1 MLGILW
7 FFLWQSAGIAVSY
20 YLFPEKRIAVRLWL
34 GSVIGTLLS
43 MWAPILFAFLRG
55 FGITA
60 HIAAAIFA
68 LALHALWFAR
78 RGKTVPCAEDAAIDR
93 PLPYLLVPFMV
104 LAIYLVGSHTLQNV
118 DGALYTGQCTYGDMA
133 MHLSFITSIAGQQTF
148 PPEYNLLPGTP
159 VSYPFLCD
167 SVSSSLYLLGTPLR
181 WAYMIPMFFA
191 FAQVFCGVWF
201 LAREF
206 CRRKYAPVLAF
217 LLFFL
222 NGGLGM
228 IYFLNGEYSLHDLFT
243 AFYKTPT
250 NLTEKGMRWVNVI
263 ADMLLPQRATLFGWA
278 ALFAVLYLLFRAV
291 FRGDTRLYLPAGI
304 LGGLLPMVHT
314 HSYFALGLMAACW
327 LVYSAVRDRLSREWF
342 LRWLRF
348 GLPAVLLALPQLF
361 LWTFPSVGG
370 NEHFVRVV
378 IDWVN
383 NGKEPWL
390 WFWIKN
396 VGLVFVL
403 TPFAFFA
410 VSKEQRAAFSGA
422 VFIFVVCELLVFQPN
437 EYDNNKLLYVAYAF
451 GCFVCADALAG
462 WLGQLRSPA
471 AQGVLLALT
480 LFISTNAAVFTLG
493 REVASGI
500 PKYGYE
506 LFSRDEAAA
515 AEYIIENTEP
525 DALFLTRDNHD
536 NTVATLTGRNIVCGS
551 GSYLYFHGLN
561 YQGQQRLAEQMLTNA
576 EVFEA
581 NRESEGLD
589 YVYIGYHERALTG
602 VITDYLTENYPI
614 AFSAGAITIYDL
626 HADAID

>member
-7 FFLWQSAGIAVSY
+7 FFLWQSAGITASFY
-20 YLFPEKRIAVRLWL
+20 CFPEKRTAVRLWL

-43 MWAPILFAFLRG
+43 MWAPIPFAFFRG

-60 HIAAAIFA
+60 HIAAAIFGA
-68 LALHALWFAR
+68 ALHALWLAPR
-78 RGKTVPCAEDAAIDR
+78 RKAGLCHEEAKIDR
-93 PLPYLLVPFMV
+93 PLPFLLVPFMI
-104 LAIYLVGSHTLQNV
+104 LAVFLVCSHTLQNT

-201 LAREF
+201 LGREF

-278 ALFAVLYLLFRAV
+278 ALFAVLYLLYRAV
-291 FRGDTRLYLPAGI
+291 FRSDARLYLPAGI

-327 LVYSAVRDRLSREWF
+327 LIYSAVRDRLSREW
-342 LRWLRF
+342 LLGWLRF

-390 WFWIKN
+390 WFWVKN

-403 TPFAFFA
+403 TPVAFFG
-410 VSKEQRAAFSGA
+410 VSREQRAAFSGA
-422 VFIFVVCELLVFQPN
+422 IFIFILCELLVFQPN

-451 GCFVCADALAG
+451 GCYVCADALAG
-462 WLGQLRSPA
+462 WLGKIRSPA

-480 LFISTNAAVFTLG
+480 LFISSNAAVFTLG
-493 REVASGI
+493 REAASGF
-500 PKYGYE
+500 PQYGYE
-506 LFSRDEAAA
+506 LFSRDEVAA
-515 AEYIIENTEP
+515 AEYIIDNTEA
-525 DALFLTRDNHD
+525 DAVFLTRDNHD

-551 GSYLYFHGLN
+551 SSYLYFHGLN
-561 YQGQQRLAEQMLTNA
+561 YQDKQRLAEQMLTNP

-581 NRESEGLD
+581 NRENEGLD
-589 YVYIGYHERALTG
+589 YVYIGYHERALAG
-602 VITDYLTENYPI
+602 VITDYLTENYPVS
-614 AFSAGAITIYDL
+614 FTAGAITIYDL
-626 HADAID
+626 HPES

>member
-7 FFLWQSAGIAVSY
+7 FFLWQSAGITASFY
-20 YLFPEKRIAVRLWL
+20 CFPEKRTAVRLWL

-43 MWAPILFAFLRG
+43 MWAPIPFAFFRG

-60 HIAAAIFA
+60 HIAAAIFGA
-68 LALHALWFAR
+68 ALHVLWLAPRRKEALC
-78 RGKTVPCAEDAAIDR
+78 PEDAKIDR
-93 PLPYLLVPFMV
+93 PLPFLLVPFMI
-104 LAIYLVGSHTLQNV
+104 LAVFLVWSHTLQNM

-201 LAREF
+201 LGREF

-291 FRGDTRLYLPAGI
+291 FRGDARLYLPAGI

-327 LVYSAVRDRLSREWF
+327 LIYSAVRDRLSREW
-342 LRWLRF
+342 LLGWLRF

-390 WFWIKN
+390 WFWVKN

-403 TPFAFFA
+403 TPVALFS
-410 VSKEQRAAFSGA
+410 VSREQRAAFSGA
-422 VFIFVVCELLVFQPN
+422 IFIFVLCELLVFQPN

-462 WLGQLRSPA
+462 WLGKVRSPA
-471 AQGVLLALT
+471 AQGVFLALT
-480 LFISTNAAVFTLG
+480 LFISSNAAVFTLG
-493 REVASGI
+493 REVASGF
-500 PKYGYE
+500 PQYGYE
-506 LFSRDEAAA
+506 LFSRDEVAA
-515 AEYIIENTEP
+515 AEYIIDNTEP
-525 DALFLTRDNHD
+525 DAVFLTRDNHD

-561 YQGQQRLAEQMLTNA
+561 YQDKQYLAEQMLTNPG
-576 EVFEA
+576 VFEA
-581 NRESEGLD
+581 NRENEGLD
-589 YVYIGYHERALTG
+589 YVYIGYHERALAG
-602 VITDYLTENYPI
+602 VITEYLMENYPVS
-614 AFSAGAITIYDL
+614 FTAGAITIYDL
-626 HADAID
+626 HPES

>member
-7 FFLWQSAGIAVSY
+7 FFLWQSAGITDSFY
-20 YLFPEKRIAVRLWL
+20 CFPEKRTAVRLWL

-43 MWAPILFAFLRG
+43 MWAPIPFAFFRG

-60 HIAAAIFA
+60 HIAAAIFGA
-68 LALHALWFAR
+68 ALHALWLAPR
-78 RGKTVPCAEDAAIDR
+78 RKAGLCHEEAKIDR
-93 PLPYLLVPFMV
+93 PLPFLLVPFMI
-104 LAIYLVGSHTLQNV
+104 LAVFLVCSHTLQNT

-201 LAREF
+201 LGREF

-278 ALFAVLYLLFRAV
+278 ALFAVLYLLYRAV
-291 FRGDTRLYLPAGI
+291 FRGDARLYLPAGI

-327 LVYSAVRDRLSREWF
+327 LIYSAVRDRLSREW
-342 LRWLRF
+342 LLGWLRF

-390 WFWIKN
+390 WFWVKN

-403 TPFAFFA
+403 TPVAFFG
-410 VSKEQRAAFSGA
+410 VSREQRAAFSGA
-422 VFIFVVCELLVFQPN
+422 IFIFILCELLVFQPN

-451 GCFVCADALAG
+451 GCYVCADALAG
-462 WLGQLRSPA
+462 WLGKIRSPA

-480 LFISTNAAVFTLG
+480 LFISSNAAVFTLG
-493 REVASGI
+493 REAASGF
-500 PKYGYE
+500 PQYGYE
-506 LFSRDEAAA
+506 LFSRDEVAA
-515 AEYIIENTEP
+515 AEYIIDNTEV
-525 DALFLTRDNHD
+525 DAVFLTRDNHD

-551 GSYLYFHGLN
+551 SSYLYFHGLN
-561 YQGQQRLAEQMLTNA
+561 YQDKQRLAEQMLTNP

-581 NRESEGLD
+581 NRENEGLD
-589 YVYIGYHERALTG
+589 YVYIGYHERALAG
-602 VITDYLTENYPI
+602 VITDYLTENYPVS
-614 AFSAGAITIYDL
+614 FTAGAITIYDL
-626 HADAID
+626 HPES

>member
-7 FFLWQSAGIAVSY
+7 FFLWQSAGIAVSC
-20 YLFPEKRIAVRLWL
+20 LVFSEKRIAVRLWL
-34 GSVIGTLLS
+34 GSVIGSLLS
-43 MWAPILFAFLRG
+43 AWTPIPFAFLCG

-60 HIAAAIFA
+60 HILAAVIA
-68 LALHALWFAR
+68 LGLHVLWLLR
-78 RGKTVPCAEDAAIDR
+78 RGTRRCCTEDASADR
-93 PLPYLLVPFMV
+93 PLPYLLIPFMA
-104 LAIYLVGSHTLQNV
+104 LAVFLVASHTLNNV
-118 DGALYTGQCTYGDMA
+118 NGTLYTGQSTYGDMA

-148 PPEYNLLPGTP
+148 PPEYNLLPGTR

-167 SVSSSLYLLGTPLR
+167 SISSSLYLLGTPLR
-181 WAYMIPMFFA
+181 WAYMLPMFFA

-206 CRRKYAPVLAF
+206 CRKKYAPVLAF
-217 LLFFL
+217 LFFFL

-228 IYFLNGEYSLHDLFT
+228 IYFLDGEYTLRDLFT

-278 ALFAVLYLLFRAV
+278 ALFAVLYLLYRAV
-291 FRGDTRLYLPAGI
+291 FREDTRLYLPAGI

-327 LVYSAVRDRLSREWF
+327 LVYTAVRDRFSREWF

-348 GLPAVLLALPQLF
+348 GLPAVLLALPQLMI
-361 LWTFPSVGG
+361 WTFPSVGG
-370 NEHFVRVV
+370 NSHFLRIV

-396 VGLVFVL
+396 VGLIFVL

-410 VSKEQRAAFSGA
+410 VSREQKAAFSGA
-422 VFIFVVCELLVFQPN
+422 VLIFVLCELVVFQPN
-437 EYDNNKLLYVAYAF
+437 EYDNNKLLYVAYLF
-451 GCFVCADALAG
+451 GCLVCADALCV
-462 WLGQLRSPA
+462 WFDRCKSPA
-471 AQGVLLALT
+471 VQGVALAAV
-480 LFISTNAAVFTLG
+480 LFISSNAAVFTLG

-500 PKYGYE
+500 PKYGYA
-506 LFSRDEAAA
+506 LFYPDEVAA
-515 AEYIIENTEP
+515 AEYILENTAP
-525 DALFLTRDNHD
+525 DALFLTEDNHN

-561 YQGQQRLAEQMLTNA
+561 YIDKQLLADRMLTDA
-576 EVFEA
+576 EAFEEY
-581 NRESEGLD
+581 REREGID
-589 YVYIGYHERALTG
+589 YVYIGYYERALSG
-602 VITDYLTENYPI
+602 VIVDYLSENYPA
-614 AFSAGAITIYDL
+614 AFTSGAITIYSL
-626 HADAID
+626 Q

>member
-7 FFLWQSAGIAVSY
+7 FFLWQSAGITASFY
-20 YLFPEKRIAVRLWL
+20 CFPEKRTAVRLWL

-43 MWAPILFAFLRG
+43 MWAPIPFAFFRG

-60 HIAAAIFA
+60 HIAAAIFGA
-68 LALHALWFAR
+68 ALHALWLAPR
-78 RGKTVPCAEDAAIDR
+78 RKAGLCHEEAKIDR
-93 PLPYLLVPFMV
+93 PLPFLLVPFMI
-104 LAIYLVGSHTLQNV
+104 LAVFLVCSHTLQNT

-201 LAREF
+201 LGREF

-278 ALFAVLYLLFRAV
+278 ALFAVLYLLYRAI
-291 FRGDTRLYLPAGI
+291 FRGDARLYLPAGI

-327 LVYSAVRDRLSREWF
+327 LIYSAVRDRLSREW
-342 LRWLRF
+342 LLGWLRF

-390 WFWIKN
+390 WFWVKN

-403 TPFAFFA
+403 TPVAFFG
-410 VSKEQRAAFSGA
+410 VSREQRAAFSGA
-422 VFIFVVCELLVFQPN
+422 IFIFILCELLVFQPN

-451 GCFVCADALAG
+451 GCYVCADALAG
-462 WLGQLRSPA
+462 WLGKIRSPA

-480 LFISTNAAVFTLG
+480 LFISSNAAVFTLG
-493 REVASGI
+493 REAASGF
-500 PKYGYE
+500 PQYGYE
-506 LFSRDEAAA
+506 LFSRDEVAA
-515 AEYIIENTEP
+515 AEYIIDNTEA
-525 DALFLTRDNHD
+525 DAVFLTRDNHD

-551 GSYLYFHGLN
+551 SSYLYFHGLN
-561 YQGQQRLAEQMLTNA
+561 YQDKQRLAEQMLTNP

-581 NRESEGLD
+581 NRENEGLD
-589 YVYIGYHERALTG
+589 YVYIGYHERALAG
-602 VITDYLTENYPI
+602 VITDYLTENYPVS
-614 AFSAGAITIYDL
+614 FTAGAITIYDL
-626 HADAID
+626 HPES

>member
-7 FFLWQSAGIAVSY
+7 FFLWQSAGITASFY
-20 YLFPEKRIAVRLWL
+20 CFPEKRTAVRLWL

-43 MWAPILFAFLRG
+43 MWAPIPFAFFRG

-60 HIAAAIFA
+60 HIAAAIFGA
-68 LALHALWFAR
+68 ALHVLWLAPRRKEALC
-78 RGKTVPCAEDAAIDR
+78 PEDAKIDR
-93 PLPYLLVPFMV
+93 PLPFLLVPFMI
-104 LAIYLVGSHTLQNV
+104 LAVFLVWSHTLQNM

-291 FRGDTRLYLPAGI
+291 FRGDARLYLPAGI

-327 LVYSAVRDRLSREWF
+327 LIYSAVRDRLSREW
-342 LRWLRF
+342 LLGWLRF
-348 GLPAVLLALPQLF
+348 GLPAVLLALPQLL

-390 WFWIKN
+390 WFWVKN
-396 VGLVFVL
+396 VGFVFVL
-403 TPFAFFA
+403 TPVALFS
-410 VSKEQRAAFSGA
+410 VSREQRAAFSGA
-422 VFIFVVCELLVFQPN
+422 IFIFVLCELLVFQPN

-462 WLGQLRSPA
+462 WFGKVRSPA
-471 AQGVLLALT
+471 AQGVLLALA
-480 LFISTNAAVFTLG
+480 LFISSNAAVFTLG
-493 REVASGI
+493 REVASGF
-500 PKYGYE
+500 PQYGYE
-506 LFSRDEAAA
+506 LFSVS
-515 AEYIIENTEP
+515 YTH
-525 DALFLTRDNHD
+525 LT
-536 NTVATLTGRNIVCGS
+536 L
-551 GSYLYFHGLN
+551 
-561 YQGQQRLAEQMLTNA
+561 
-576 EVFEA
+576 
-581 NRESEGLD
+581 
-589 YVYIGYHERALTG
+589 
-602 VITDYLTENYPI
+602 P
-614 AFSAGAITIYDL
+614 TIL
-626 HADAID
+626 LV

>member
-7 FFLWQSAGIAVSY
+7 FFLWQSAGITDSFY
-20 YLFPEKRIAVRLWL
+20 CFPEKRTAVRLWL

-43 MWAPILFAFLRG
+43 MWAPIPFAFFRG

-60 HIAAAIFA
+60 HIAAAIFGA
-68 LALHALWFAR
+68 ALHALWLAPR
-78 RGKTVPCAEDAAIDR
+78 RKAGLCHEEAKIDR
-93 PLPYLLVPFMV
+93 PLPFLLVPFMI
-104 LAIYLVGSHTLQNV
+104 LAVFLVCSHTLQNT

-201 LAREF
+201 LGREF

-278 ALFAVLYLLFRAV
+278 ALFAVLYLLYRAI
-291 FRGDTRLYLPAGI
+291 FRGDARLYLPAGI

-327 LVYSAVRDRLSREWF
+327 LIYSAVRDRLSREW
-342 LRWLRF
+342 LLGWLRF

-390 WFWIKN
+390 RFWVKN

-403 TPFAFFA
+403 TPVAFFG
-410 VSKEQRAAFSGA
+410 VSREQRAAFSGA
-422 VFIFVVCELLVFQPN
+422 IFIFILCELLVFQPN

-451 GCFVCADALAG
+451 GCYVCADALAG
-462 WLGQLRSPA
+462 WLGKIRSPA

-480 LFISTNAAVFTLG
+480 LFISSNAAVFTLG
-493 REVASGI
+493 REAASGF
-500 PKYGYE
+500 PQYGYE
-506 LFSRDEAAA
+506 LFSRDEVAA
-515 AEYIIENTEP
+515 AEYIIDNTEV
-525 DALFLTRDNHD
+525 DAVFLTRDNHD

-551 GSYLYFHGLN
+551 SSYLYFHGLN
-561 YQGQQRLAEQMLTNA
+561 YQDKQRLAEQMLTNP

-581 NRESEGLD
+581 NRENEGLD
-589 YVYIGYHERALTG
+589 YVYIGYHERALAG
-602 VITDYLTENYPI
+602 VITDYLTENYPVS
-614 AFSAGAITIYDL
+614 FTAGAITIYDL
-626 HADAID
+626 HPES

>member
-7 FFLWQSAGIAVSY
+7 FFLWQSAGITASFY
-20 YLFPEKRIAVRLWL
+20 YFPEKRTAVRLWL

-43 MWAPILFAFLRG
+43 MWAPIPFAFFRG

-60 HIAAAIFA
+60 HIAAAIFGA
-68 LALHALWFAR
+68 ALHALWLAPR
-78 RGKTVPCAEDAAIDR
+78 RKAGLCHEEAKIDR
-93 PLPYLLVPFMV
+93 PLPFLLVPFMI
-104 LAIYLVGSHTLQNV
+104 LAVFLVCSHTLQNT

-201 LAREF
+201 LGREF

-278 ALFAVLYLLFRAV
+278 ALFAVLYLLYRAV
-291 FRGDTRLYLPAGI
+291 FRSDARLYLPAGI

-327 LVYSAVRDRLSREWF
+327 LIYSAVRDRLSREW
-342 LRWLRF
+342 LLGWLRF

-390 WFWIKN
+390 WFWVKN

-403 TPFAFFA
+403 TPVAFFD
-410 VSKEQRAAFSGA
+410 VSREQRAAFSGA
-422 VFIFVVCELLVFQPN
+422 IFIFILCELLVFQPN

-451 GCFVCADALAG
+451 GCYVCADALAG
-462 WLGQLRSPA
+462 WLGKIRSPA

-480 LFISTNAAVFTLG
+480 LFISSNAAVFTLG
-493 REVASGI
+493 REAASGF
-500 PKYGYE
+500 PQYGYE
-506 LFSRDEAAA
+506 LFSRDEVAA
-515 AEYIIENTEP
+515 AEYIIDNTEA
-525 DALFLTRDNHD
+525 DAVFLTRDNHD

-551 GSYLYFHGLN
+551 SSYLYFHGLN
-561 YQGQQRLAEQMLTNA
+561 YQDKQRLAEQMLTNP
-576 EVFEA
+576 EVFEV
-581 NRESEGLD
+581 NRENEGLD
-589 YVYIGYHERALTG
+589 YVYIGYHERALAG
-602 VITDYLTENYPI
+602 VITDYLTENYPVS
-614 AFSAGAITIYDL
+614 FTAGAITIYDL
-626 HADAID
+626 HPES

>member
-7 FFLWQSAGIAVSY
+7 FFLWQSAGITASFY
-20 YLFPEKRIAVRLWL
+20 CFPEKRTAVRLWL

-43 MWAPILFAFLRG
+43 MWAPIPFAFFRG

-60 HIAAAIFA
+60 HIAAAIFGA
-68 LALHALWFAR
+68 ALHVLWLAPRRKEALC
-78 RGKTVPCAEDAAIDR
+78 PEDAKIDR
-93 PLPYLLVPFMV
+93 PLPFLLVPFMI
-104 LAIYLVGSHTLQNV
+104 LAVFLVWSHTLQNM

-201 LAREF
+201 LGREF

-291 FRGDTRLYLPAGI
+291 FRGDARLYLPAGI

-327 LVYSAVRDRLSREWF
+327 LIYSAVRDRLSREWLF
-342 LRWLRF
+342 SWLRF
-348 GLPAVLLALPQLF
+348 GLPAVLLALPQLL

-390 WFWIKN
+390 WFWVKN

-403 TPFAFFA
+403 TPVALFS
-410 VSKEQRAAFSGA
+410 VSREQRAAFSGA
-422 VFIFVVCELLVFQPN
+422 IFIFVLCELLVFQPN

-462 WLGQLRSPA
+462 WLGKVRSPA
-471 AQGVLLALT
+471 AQGVFLALT
-480 LFISTNAAVFTLG
+480 LFISSNAAVFTLG
-493 REVASGI
+493 REVASGF
-500 PKYGYE
+500 PQYGYE
-506 LFSRDEAAA
+506 LFSRDEVAA
-515 AEYIIENTEP
+515 AEYIIDNTEP
-525 DALFLTRDNHD
+525 DAVFLTRDNHD

-561 YQGQQRLAEQMLTNA
+561 YQDKQYLAEQMLTNPG
-576 EVFEA
+576 VFEA
-581 NRESEGLD
+581 NRENEGLD
-589 YVYIGYHERALTG
+589 YVYIGYHERALAG
-602 VITDYLTENYPI
+602 VITEYLTENYPVS
-614 AFSAGAITIYDL
+614 FTAGAITIYDL
-626 HADAID
+626 HPES

>member
-43 MWAPILFAFLRG
+43 MWAPIPFAFLRG

-68 LALHALWFAR
+68 LTLHALWFAR
-78 RGKTVPCAEDAAIDR
+78 REKAIPCAEDAAIDR

-228 IYFLNGEYSLHDLFT
+228 IYFLN
-243 AFYKTPT
+243 
-250 NLTEKGMRWVNVI
+250 
-263 ADMLLPQRATLFGWA
+263 
-278 ALFAVLYLLFRAV
+278 
-291 FRGDTRLYLPAGI
+291 
-304 LGGLLPMVHT
+304 
-314 HSYFALGLMAACW
+314 
-327 LVYSAVRDRLSREWF
+327 RE
-342 LRWLRF
+342 
-348 GLPAVLLALPQLF
+348 
-361 LWTFPSVGG
+361 
-370 NEHFVRVV
+370 
-378 IDWVN
+378 
-383 NGKEPWL
+383 
-390 WFWIKN
+390 
-396 VGLVFVL
+396 
-403 TPFAFFA
+403 
-410 VSKEQRAAFSGA
+410 
-422 VFIFVVCELLVFQPN
+422 
-437 EYDNNKLLYVAYAF
+437 
-451 GCFVCADALAG
+451 
-462 WLGQLRSPA
+462 
-471 AQGVLLALT
+471 
-480 LFISTNAAVFTLG
+480 
-493 REVASGI
+493 
-500 PKYGYE
+500 
-506 LFSRDEAAA
+506 
-515 AEYIIENTEP
+515 
-525 DALFLTRDNHD
+525 
-536 NTVATLTGRNIVCGS
+536 
-551 GSYLYFHGLN
+551 
-561 YQGQQRLAEQMLTNA
+561 
-576 EVFEA
+576 
-581 NRESEGLD
+581 
-589 YVYIGYHERALTG
+589 
-602 VITDYLTENYPI
+602 
-614 AFSAGAITIYDL
+614 
-626 HADAID
+626 

>member
-7 FFLWQSAGIAVSY
+7 FFLWQSAGITASFY
-20 YLFPEKRIAVRLWL
+20 CFPEKRTAVRLWL

-43 MWAPILFAFLRG
+43 MWAPIPFAFFRG

-60 HIAAAIFA
+60 HIAAAIFGA
-68 LALHALWFAR
+68 ALHALWLAPR
-78 RGKTVPCAEDAAIDR
+78 RKAGLCHEEAKIDR
-93 PLPYLLVPFMV
+93 PLPFLLVPFMI
-104 LAIYLVGSHTLQNV
+104 LAVFLVCSHTLQNT

-201 LAREF
+201 LGREF

-278 ALFAVLYLLFRAV
+278 ALFAVLYLLYRAV
-291 FRGDTRLYLPAGI
+291 FRSDARLYLPAGI

-327 LVYSAVRDRLSREWF
+327 LIYSAVRDRLSREW
-342 LRWLRF
+342 LLGWLRF

-390 WFWIKN
+390 WFWVKN

-403 TPFAFFA
+403 TPVAFFG
-410 VSKEQRAAFSGA
+410 VSREQRAAFSGA
-422 VFIFVVCELLVFQPN
+422 IFIFILCELLVFQPN

-451 GCFVCADALAG
+451 GCYVCADALAG
-462 WLGQLRSPA
+462 WLGKIRSPA

-480 LFISTNAAVFTLG
+480 LFISSNAAVFTLG
-493 REVASGI
+493 REVASGF
-500 PKYGYE
+500 PQYGYE
-506 LFSRDEAAA
+506 LFSRDEVAA
-515 AEYIIENTEP
+515 AEYIIDNTEP
-525 DALFLTRDNHD
+525 DAVFLTRDNHD

-551 GSYLYFHGLN
+551 SSYLYFHGLN
-561 YQGQQRLAEQMLTNA
+561 YQDKQRLAEQMLTNP
-576 EVFEA
+576 EVFEV
-581 NRESEGLD
+581 NRENEGLD
-589 YVYIGYHERALTG
+589 YVYIGYHERALAG
-602 VITDYLTENYPI
+602 VITDYLTENYPVS
-614 AFSAGAITIYDL
+614 FTAGAITIYDL
-626 HADAID
+626 HPES

>member
-7 FFLWQSAGIAVSY
+7 FFLWQSAGITASFY
-20 YLFPEKRIAVRLWL
+20 CFPEKRTAVRLWL

-43 MWAPILFAFLRG
+43 MWAPIPFAFFRG

-60 HIAAAIFA
+60 HIAAAIFGA
-68 LALHALWFAR
+68 ALHVLWLAPRRKEALC
-78 RGKTVPCAEDAAIDR
+78 PEDAKIDR
-93 PLPYLLVPFMV
+93 PLPFLLVPFMI
-104 LAIYLVGSHTLQNV
+104 LAVFLVWSHTLQNM

-191 FAQVFCGVWF
+191 FVQVFCGVWF

-291 FRGDTRLYLPAGI
+291 FRGDARLYLPAGI

-327 LVYSAVRDRLSREWF
+327 LIYSAVRDRLSRDWF
-342 LRWLRF
+342 LQWLRF

-390 WFWIKN
+390 WFWVKN

-403 TPFAFFA
+403 TPVALFS
-410 VSKEQRAAFSGA
+410 VSREQRAAFSGA
-422 VFIFVVCELLVFQPN
+422 IFIFVLCELLVFQPN

-462 WLGQLRSPA
+462 WLGKVRSPA

-480 LFISTNAAVFTLG
+480 LFISSNAAVFTLG
-493 REVASGI
+493 REVASGF
-500 PKYGYE
+500 PQYGYE
-506 LFSRDEAAA
+506 LFSRDEVAA
-515 AEYIIENTEP
+515 AEYIIDTTEP
-525 DALFLTRDNHD
+525 DAVFLTRDNHD

-561 YQGQQRLAEQMLTNA
+561 YQDQQYLAEQMLTNLG
-576 EVFEA
+576 VFEA
-581 NRESEGLD
+581 NRENEGLD
-589 YVYIGYHERALTG
+589 YVYIGYHERALAG
-602 VITDYLTENYPI
+602 VITEYLTENYPVS
-614 AFSAGAITIYDL
+614 FTAGAITIYDL
-626 HADAID
+626 HPES

>member
-7 FFLWQSAGIAVSY
+7 FSLWQSAGITASFY
-20 YLFPEKRIAVRLWL
+20 CFPEKRTAVRLWL

-43 MWAPILFAFLRG
+43 MWAPIPFAFFRG

-60 HIAAAIFA
+60 HIAAAIFGA
-68 LALHALWFAR
+68 ALHVLWLAPRRKEALC
-78 RGKTVPCAEDAAIDR
+78 PEDAKIDR
-93 PLPYLLVPFMV
+93 PLPFLLVPFMI
-104 LAIYLVGSHTLQNV
+104 LAVFLVWSHTLQNM

-201 LAREF
+201 LSREF

-291 FRGDTRLYLPAGI
+291 FRGDARLYLPAGI

-327 LVYSAVRDRLSREWF
+327 LIYSAVRDRLSREW
-342 LRWLRF
+342 LLGWLRF

-390 WFWIKN
+390 WFWVKN

-403 TPFAFFA
+403 TPVALFS
-410 VSKEQRAAFSGA
+410 VSREQRAAFSGA
-422 VFIFVVCELLVFQPN
+422 IFIFVLCELLVFQPN

-462 WLGQLRSPA
+462 WLGKVRSPA

-480 LFISTNAAVFTLG
+480 LFISSNAAVFTLG
-493 REVASGI
+493 REVASGF
-500 PKYGYE
+500 PQYGYE
-506 LFSRDEAAA
+506 LFSRDEVAA
-515 AEYIIENTEP
+515 AEYIIDNTEP
-525 DALFLTRDNHD
+525 DAVFLTRDNHD

-561 YQGQQRLAEQMLTNA
+561 YQDKQYLAEQMLTNPG
-576 EVFEA
+576 VFEA
-581 NRESEGLD
+581 NRENEGLD
-589 YVYIGYHERALTG
+589 YVYIGYHERALAG
-602 VITDYLTENYPI
+602 VITEYLTENYPVS
-614 AFSAGAITIYDL
+614 FTAGAITIYDL
-626 HADAID
+626 HPES

>member
-7 FFLWQSAGIAVSY
+7 FFLWQSAGITASFY
-20 YLFPEKRIAVRLWL
+20 CFPEKRTAVRLWL

-43 MWAPILFAFLRG
+43 MWAPIPFAFFRG

-60 HIAAAIFA
+60 HIAAAIFGA
-68 LALHALWFAR
+68 ALHVLWLAPRRKEALC
-78 RGKTVPCAEDAAIDR
+78 PEDAKIDR
-93 PLPYLLVPFMV
+93 PLPFLLVPFMI
-104 LAIYLVGSHTLQNV
+104 LAVFLVWSHTLQNM

-201 LAREF
+201 LGREF

-291 FRGDTRLYLPAGI
+291 FRGDARLYLPAGI

-327 LVYSAVRDRLSREWF
+327 LIYSAVRDRLSREW
-342 LRWLRF
+342 LLGWLRF

-390 WFWIKN
+390 WFWVKN

-403 TPFAFFA
+403 TPVALFS
-410 VSKEQRAAFSGA
+410 VSREQRAAFSGA
-422 VFIFVVCELLVFQPN
+422 IFIFVLCELLVFQPN

-462 WLGQLRSPA
+462 WLGKVRSPA

-480 LFISTNAAVFTLG
+480 LFISSNAAVFTLG
-493 REVASGI
+493 REAASGF
-500 PKYGYE
+500 PQYGYE
-506 LFSRDEAAA
+506 LFSRDEVAA
-515 AEYIIENTEP
+515 AEYIIDNTEP
-525 DALFLTRDNHD
+525 DAVFLTRDNHD

-561 YQGQQRLAEQMLTNA
+561 YQDKQYLAEQMLTNPG
-576 EVFEA
+576 VFEA
-581 NRESEGLD
+581 NRENEGLD
-589 YVYIGYHERALTG
+589 YVYIGYHERALAG
-602 VITDYLTENYPI
+602 VITEYLTENYPVS
-614 AFSAGAITIYDL
+614 FTAGAITIYDL
-626 HADAID
+626 HPES

>member
-7 FFLWQSAGIAVSY
+7 FFLWQSAGITASFY
-20 YLFPEKRIAVRLWL
+20 CFPEKRTAVRLWL

-43 MWAPILFAFLRG
+43 MWAPIPFAFFRG

-60 HIAAAIFA
+60 HIAAAIFGA
-68 LALHALWFAR
+68 ALHVLWLAPRRKEALC
-78 RGKTVPCAEDAAIDR
+78 PEDAKIDR
-93 PLPYLLVPFMV
+93 PLPFLLVPFMI
-104 LAIYLVGSHTLQNV
+104 LAVFLVWSHTLQNM

-191 FAQVFCGVWF
+191 FAQVFCGVCF

-291 FRGDTRLYLPAGI
+291 FRGDARLYLPAGI

-327 LVYSAVRDRLSREWF
+327 LIYSAVRDRLSREW
-342 LRWLRF
+342 LLGWLRF

-390 WFWIKN
+390 WFWVKN

-403 TPFAFFA
+403 TPVALFS
-410 VSKEQRAAFSGA
+410 VSREQRAAFSGA
-422 VFIFVVCELLVFQPN
+422 IFIFVLCELLVFQPN

-462 WLGQLRSPA
+462 WLGKVRSPA
-471 AQGVLLALT
+471 AQGVFLALT
-480 LFISTNAAVFTLG
+480 LFISSNAAVFTLG
-493 REVASGI
+493 REVASGF
-500 PKYGYE
+500 PQYGYE
-506 LFSRDEAAA
+506 LFSRDEVAA
-515 AEYIIENTEP
+515 AEYIIDNTEP
-525 DALFLTRDNHD
+525 DAVFLTRDNHD

-561 YQGQQRLAEQMLTNA
+561 YQDKQYLAEQMLTNPG
-576 EVFEA
+576 VFEA
-581 NRESEGLD
+581 NRENEGLD
-589 YVYIGYHERALTG
+589 YVYIGYHERALAG
-602 VITDYLTENYPI
+602 VITEYLTENYPVS
-614 AFSAGAITIYDL
+614 FTAGAITIYDL
-626 HADAID
+626 HPES

>member
-1 MLGILW
+1 
-7 FFLWQSAGIAVSY
+7 
-20 YLFPEKRIAVRLWL
+20 
-34 GSVIGTLLS
+34 
-43 MWAPILFAFLRG
+43 
-55 FGITA
+55 
-60 HIAAAIFA
+60 
-68 LALHALWFAR
+68 
-78 RGKTVPCAEDAAIDR
+78 
-93 PLPYLLVPFMV
+93 
-104 LAIYLVGSHTLQNV
+104 
-118 DGALYTGQCTYGDMA
+118 
-133 MHLSFITSIAGQQTF
+133 
-148 PPEYNLLPGTP
+148 
-159 VSYPFLCD
+159 
-167 SVSSSLYLLGTPLR
+167 
-181 WAYMIPMFFA
+181 MIPMFFA

-291 FRGDTRLYLPAGI
+291 FRGDARLYLPAGI

-327 LVYSAVRDRLSREWF
+327 LIYSAVRDRLSREW
-342 LRWLRF
+342 LLGWLRF

-390 WFWIKN
+390 WFWVKN

-403 TPFAFFA
+403 TPVALFS
-410 VSKEQRAAFSGA
+410 VSREQRAAFSGA
-422 VFIFVVCELLVFQPN
+422 IFIFVLCELLVFQPN

-462 WLGQLRSPA
+462 WLGKVRSPA

-480 LFISTNAAVFTLG
+480 LFISSNAAVFTLG
-493 REVASGI
+493 REVASGF
-500 PKYGYE
+500 PQYGYE
-506 LFSRDEAAA
+506 LFSSDEVAA
-515 AEYIIENTEP
+515 AEYIIDNTEP
-525 DALFLTRDNHD
+525 DAVFLTRDNHD

-551 GSYLYFHGLN
+551 SSYLYFHGLN
-561 YQGQQRLAEQMLTNA
+561 YQDKQYLAEQMLTNPG
-576 EVFEA
+576 VFEA
-581 NRESEGLD
+581 NRENEGLD
-589 YVYIGYHERALTG
+589 YVYIGYHERALAG
-602 VITDYLTENYPI
+602 VITEYLTENYPVS
-614 AFSAGAITIYDL
+614 FTAGAITIYDL
-626 HADAID
+626 HPES

>member
-7 FFLWQSAGIAVSY
+7 FFLWQSAGITASFY
-20 YLFPEKRIAVRLWL
+20 CFPEKRTAVRLWL

-43 MWAPILFAFLRG
+43 MWAPIPFAFFRG

-60 HIAAAIFA
+60 HIAAAIFGA
-68 LALHALWFAR
+68 ALHVLWLAPRRKEALC
-78 RGKTVPCAEDAAIDR
+78 PEDAKIDR
-93 PLPYLLVPFMV
+93 PLPFLLVPFMI
-104 LAIYLVGSHTLQNV
+104 LAVFLVWSHTLQNM

-291 FRGDTRLYLPAGI
+291 FRGDARLYLPAGI

-327 LVYSAVRDRLSREWF
+327 LIYSAVRDRLSREW
-342 LRWLRF
+342 LLGWLRF

-390 WFWIKN
+390 WFWVKN

-403 TPFAFFA
+403 TPVALFG
-410 VSKEQRAAFSGA
+410 VSREQRAAFSGA
-422 VFIFVVCELLVFQPN
+422 IFIFVLCELLVFQPN

-462 WLGQLRSPA
+462 WLGKVRSPA

-480 LFISTNAAVFTLG
+480 LFISSNAAVFTLG
-493 REVASGI
+493 REVASGF
-500 PKYGYE
+500 PQYGYE
-506 LFSRDEAAA
+506 LFSRDEVAA
-515 AEYIIENTEP
+515 AEYIIDNTEP
-525 DALFLTRDNHD
+525 DAVFLTRDNHD

-561 YQGQQRLAEQMLTNA
+561 YQDKQYLAEQMLTNPG
-576 EVFEA
+576 VFEA
-581 NRESEGLD
+581 NRENEGLD
-589 YVYIGYHERALTG
+589 YVYIGYHERALAG
-602 VITDYLTENYPI
+602 VITEYLTENYPVS
-614 AFSAGAITIYDL
+614 FTAGAITIYDL
-626 HADAID
+626 HPES

>member
-7 FFLWQSAGIAVSY
+7 FFLWQSAGITASFY
-20 YLFPEKRIAVRLWL
+20 CFPEKRTAVRLWL

-43 MWAPILFAFLRG
+43 MWAPIPFAFFRG

-60 HIAAAIFA
+60 HIAAAIFGA
-68 LALHALWFAR
+68 ALHALWLAPR
-78 RGKTVPCAEDAAIDR
+78 RKAGLCHEEAKIDR
-93 PLPYLLVPFMV
+93 PLPFLLVPFMI
-104 LAIYLVGSHTLQNV
+104 LAVFLVCSHTLQNT

-201 LAREF
+201 LGREF

-278 ALFAVLYLLFRAV
+278 ALFAVLYLLYRAV
-291 FRGDTRLYLPAGI
+291 FRSDARLYLPAGI

-327 LVYSAVRDRLSREWF
+327 LIYSAVRDRLSREW
-342 LRWLRF
+342 LLGWLRF

-390 WFWIKN
+390 WFWVKN

-403 TPFAFFA
+403 TPVAFFG
-410 VSKEQRAAFSGA
+410 VSREQRAAFSGA
-422 VFIFVVCELLVFQPN
+422 IFIFILCELLVFQPN

-451 GCFVCADALAG
+451 GCYVCADALAG
-462 WLGQLRSPA
+462 WLGKIRSPA

-480 LFISTNAAVFTLG
+480 LFISSNAAVFTLG
-493 REVASGI
+493 REAASGF
-500 PKYGYE
+500 PQYGYE
-506 LFSRDEAAA
+506 LFSRDEVAA
-515 AEYIIENTEP
+515 AEYIIDNTEA
-525 DALFLTRDNHD
+525 DAVFLTRDNHD

-551 GSYLYFHGLN
+551 SSYLYFHGLN
-561 YQGQQRLAEQMLTNA
+561 YQDKQRLAEQMLTNP
-576 EVFEA
+576 EVFEV
-581 NRESEGLD
+581 NRENEGLD
-589 YVYIGYHERALTG
+589 YVYIGYHERALAG
-602 VITDYLTENYPI
+602 VITDYLTENYPVS
-614 AFSAGAITIYDL
+614 FTAGAITIYDL
-626 HADAID
+626 HPES

>member
-7 FFLWQSAGIAVSY
+7 FSLWQSAGITASFY
-20 YLFPEKRIAVRLWL
+20 CFPEKRTAVRLWL

-43 MWAPILFAFLRG
+43 MWAPIPFAFFRG

-60 HIAAAIFA
+60 HIAAAIFGA
-68 LALHALWFAR
+68 ALHVLWLAPRRKEALC
-78 RGKTVPCAEDAAIDR
+78 PEDAKIDR
-93 PLPYLLVPFMV
+93 PLPFLLVPFMI
-104 LAIYLVGSHTLQNV
+104 LAVFLVWSHTLQNM

-159 VSYPFLCD
+159 VNYPFLCD

-206 CRRKYAPVLAF
+206 CWRKYAPVLAF

-291 FRGDTRLYLPAGI
+291 FRGDARLYLPAGI

-327 LVYSAVRDRLSREWF
+327 LIYSAVRDRLSREW
-342 LRWLRF
+342 LLGWLRF

-390 WFWIKN
+390 WFWVKN

-403 TPFAFFA
+403 TPVALFS
-410 VSKEQRAAFSGA
+410 VSREQRAAFSGA
-422 VFIFVVCELLVFQPN
+422 IFIFVLCELLVFQPN

-462 WLGQLRSPA
+462 WLGKVQNPA

-480 LFISTNAAVFTLG
+480 LFISSNAAVFTLG
-493 REVASGI
+493 REVASGF
-500 PKYGYE
+500 PQYGYE
-506 LFSRDEAAA
+506 LFSRDEVAA
-515 AEYIIENTEP
+515 AEYIIDNTEP
-525 DALFLTRDNHD
+525 DAVFLTRDNHD

-561 YQGQQRLAEQMLTNA
+561 YQDKQYLAEQMLTNPG
-576 EVFEA
+576 VFEA
-581 NRESEGLD
+581 NRENEGLD
-589 YVYIGYHERALTG
+589 YVYIGYHERALAG
-602 VITDYLTENYPI
+602 VITEYLTENYPVS
-614 AFSAGAITIYDL
+614 FTAGAITIYDL
-626 HADAID
+626 HPES

>member
-7 FFLWQSAGIAVSY
+7 FFLWQSAGITASFY
-20 YLFPEKRIAVRLWL
+20 CFPEKRTAVRLWL

-43 MWAPILFAFLRG
+43 MWAPIPFAFFRG

-60 HIAAAIFA
+60 HIAAAIFGA
-68 LALHALWFAR
+68 ALHALWLAPR
-78 RGKTVPCAEDAAIDR
+78 RKAGLCHEEAKIDR
-93 PLPYLLVPFMV
+93 PLPFLLVPFMI
-104 LAIYLVGSHTLQNV
+104 LAVFLVCSHTLQNT

-201 LAREF
+201 LGREF

-278 ALFAVLYLLFRAV
+278 ALFAVLYLLYRAI
-291 FRGDTRLYLPAGI
+291 FRGDARLYLPAGI

-314 HSYFALGLMAACW
+314 HSYFALGLMAVCW
-327 LVYSAVRDRLSREWF
+327 LIYSAVRDRLSREW
-342 LRWLRF
+342 LLGWLRF

-390 WFWIKN
+390 WFWVKN

-403 TPFAFFA
+403 TPVAFFG
-410 VSKEQRAAFSGA
+410 VSREQRAAFSGA
-422 VFIFVVCELLVFQPN
+422 IFIFILCELLVFQPN

-451 GCFVCADALAG
+451 GCYVCADALAG
-462 WLGQLRSPA
+462 WLGKIRSPA

-480 LFISTNAAVFTLG
+480 LFISSNAAVFTLG
-493 REVASGI
+493 REAASGF
-500 PKYGYE
+500 PQYGYE
-506 LFSRDEAAA
+506 LFSRDEVAA
-515 AEYIIENTEP
+515 AEYIIDNTEA
-525 DALFLTRDNHD
+525 DAVFLTRDNHD

-551 GSYLYFHGLN
+551 SSYLYFHGLN
-561 YQGQQRLAEQMLTNA
+561 YQDKQRLAEQMLTNP

-581 NRESEGLD
+581 NRENEGLD
-589 YVYIGYHERALTG
+589 YVYIGYHERALAG
-602 VITDYLTENYPI
+602 VITDYLTENYPVS
-614 AFSAGAITIYDL
+614 FTAGAITIYDL
-626 HADAID
+626 HPES

>member
-7 FFLWQSAGIAVSY
+7 FFLWQSAGITASFY
-20 YLFPEKRIAVRLWL
+20 CFPEKRTAVRLWL

-43 MWAPILFAFLRG
+43 MWAPIPFAFFRG

-60 HIAAAIFA
+60 HIAAAIFGA
-68 LALHALWFAR
+68 ALHVLWLAPRRKEALC
-78 RGKTVPCAEDAAIDR
+78 PEDAKIDR
-93 PLPYLLVPFMV
+93 PLPFLLVPFMI
-104 LAIYLVGSHTLQNV
+104 LAVFLVWSHTLQNM

-191 FAQVFCGVWF
+191 FAHVFCGVWF

-206 CRRKYAPVLAF
+206 CQRKYAPVLAF

-291 FRGDTRLYLPAGI
+291 FRGDARLYLPAGI

-327 LVYSAVRDRLSREWF
+327 LIYSAVRDRLSREW
-342 LRWLRF
+342 LLGWLRF

-390 WFWIKN
+390 WFWVKN

-403 TPFAFFA
+403 TPVALFS
-410 VSKEQRAAFSGA
+410 VSREQRAAFSGA
-422 VFIFVVCELLVFQPN
+422 IFIFVLCELLVFQPN

-462 WLGQLRSPA
+462 WLGKVRSPA

-480 LFISTNAAVFTLG
+480 LFISSHAAVFTLG
-493 REVASGI
+493 REVASGF
-500 PKYGYE
+500 PQYGYE
-506 LFSRDEAAA
+506 LFSRDEVAA
-515 AEYIIENTEP
+515 AEYIIDNTEP
-525 DALFLTRDNHD
+525 DAVFLTRDNHD

-561 YQGQQRLAEQMLTNA
+561 YQDKQYLAEQMLTNPG
-576 EVFEA
+576 VFEA
-581 NRESEGLD
+581 NRENEGLD
-589 YVYIGYHERALTG
+589 YVYIGYHERALAG
-602 VITDYLTENYPI
+602 VITEYLTENYPVS
-614 AFSAGAITIYDL
+614 FTAGAITIYDL
-626 HADAID
+626 HPES

>member
-7 FFLWQSAGIAVSY
+7 FFLWQSAGITASFY
-20 YLFPEKRIAVRLWL
+20 CFPEKRTAVRLWL

-43 MWAPILFAFLRG
+43 MWAPIPFAFFRG

-60 HIAAAIFA
+60 HIAAAIFGATLHVLWLAPRRKEA
-68 LALHALWFAR
+68 LC
-78 RGKTVPCAEDAAIDR
+78 PEDAKIDR
-93 PLPYLLVPFMV
+93 PLPFLLVPFMI
-104 LAIYLVGSHTLQNV
+104 LAVFLVWSHTLQNM

-201 LAREF
+201 LGREF

-291 FRGDTRLYLPAGI
+291 FRGDARLYLPAGI

-327 LVYSAVRDRLSREWF
+327 LIYSAVRDRLSREW
-342 LRWLRF
+342 LLGWLRF

-390 WFWIKN
+390 WFWVKN

-403 TPFAFFA
+403 TPVALFS
-410 VSKEQRAAFSGA
+410 VSREQRAAFSGA
-422 VFIFVVCELLVFQPN
+422 IFIFVLCELLVFQPN

-462 WLGQLRSPA
+462 WLGKVRSPA

-480 LFISTNAAVFTLG
+480 LFISSNAAVFTLG
-493 REVASGI
+493 REVASGF
-500 PKYGYE
+500 PQYGYE
-506 LFSRDEAAA
+506 LFSRDEVAA
-515 AEYIIENTEP
+515 AEYIIDNTEP
-525 DALFLTRDNHD
+525 DAVFLTRDNHD

-561 YQGQQRLAEQMLTNA
+561 YQDKQYLAEQMLTNPG
-576 EVFEA
+576 VFEA
-581 NRESEGLD
+581 NRENEGLD
-589 YVYIGYHERALTG
+589 YVYIGYHERALAG
-602 VITDYLTENYPI
+602 VITEYLTENYPVS
-614 AFSAGAITIYDL
+614 FTAGAITIYDL
-626 HADAID
+626 HPES